1 MVITNMRERIKA
13 IAVPTDVPTDEDGT
27 YIGASYELSWH
38 DRVDRF
44 ERLFNEMLAEQK
56 VGNGS

>member
-1 MVITNMRERIKA
+1 MITNMRERIKEA
-13 IAVPTDVPTDEDGT
+13 LIKRNAMRRIPGSWSAVWEDEEPSEQE
-27 YIGASYELSWH
+27 I
-38 DRVDRF
+38 DRV